1 MSLVRR
7 QTKFR
12 SSPPRGRFKRSGG
25 GVKGRTVA
33 AYLVVSSAFMA
44 AGVGAAYLLL
54 PPAGPADAAEAPAP
68 APVLPALKPGPA
80 YLQARLAALAADY
93 GEPVGIA
100 VAHVDEGWGA
110 SILGERAFPQQS
122 VSKLWVALA
131 TLDAV
136 DSGKLRLDTPLLMSP
151 TDRSV
156 FNQPLAHNIGET
168 GYWTNVATLL
178 RHAIVN
184 SDNSANDRLIRQ
196 VGIDRVN
203 AVLAA
208 KGVQGIRLGAD
219 ERNLQAM
226 IAGFSWRPEYGE
238 PGLFEQVRARIP
250 KEQREA
256 AAQAYIADPA
266 DGATPL
272 GIVQALAALKR
283 GELLSSASTEYLL
296 DTMTDVRTGPRR
308 LKGGLPEGWT
318 AAHKTGTGQDLS
330 GTSIGINDVGL
341 LTAPDGQSYA
351 VAVMIPRTKRPNQ
364 ERLALMQA
372 VSAAVA
378 ETWQTET
385 AAKAGAERAAGRM
398 EPVA

>member
-1 MSLVRR
+1 MGLVRR

-12 SSPPRGRFKRSGG
+12 SSPPRSRFKRSGTGLKG
-25 GVKGRTVA
+25 GVLA
-33 AYLVVSSAFMA
+33 AYLLVSTAFMG
-44 AGVGAAYLLL
+44 AGVGVAYLLL

-68 APVLPALKPGPA
+68 APVLPALRPGPED
-80 YLQARLAALAADY
+80 LQSRLASLAAEY

-100 VAHVDEGWGA
+100 VAHVNEGWGA
-110 SILGERAFPQQS
+110 SVLGEQSFPQQS
-122 VSKLWVALA
+122 VSKLWVAIA

-136 DSGKLRLDTPLLMSP
+136 DSGKLRLDTPLLMAP
-151 TDRSV
+151 EDRSV

-168 GYWTNVATLL
+168 GFWTNVSTLL

-196 VGIDRVN
+196 VGIEHVN

-226 IAGFSWRPEYGE
+226 IAGFTWRPEYGE

-250 KEQREA
+250 KDQREA
-256 AAQAYIADPA
+256 AARAYIADPA
-266 DGATPL
+266 DGATPI

-283 GELLSSASTEYLL
+283 GELLSSASTAYLL

-308 LKGGLPEGWT
+308 LKGGLPAGWK

-364 ERLALMQA
+364 DRLALMQA

-378 ETWQTET
+378 ESWETQTAAKSGSET
-385 AAKAGAERAAGRM
+385 AAGKPAPTA
-398 EPVA
+398 